1 MSEGSEGQVE
11 RAPTGDERR
20 EWRAMAR
27 RLVRQYPDP
36 ALRSKARAVE
46 SVDPEVRQLVE
57 RMIDVMSRA
66 HGVGLA
72 APQLGVLRRV
82 LVYRVGDGDGVKVL
96 VNPELVDRSAETEV
110 DTEGCLSLLGGE
122 LSVPVERHARVRVE
136 ATDGAGESVE
146 FEAEGLEARVIQHEV
161 DHLDGVL
168 IFDRTDPGERRN
180 ALREL
185 RLHAG

>member
-1 MSEGSEGQVE
+1 MSEETQGQVE
-11 RAPTGDERR
+11 TAPTSDERR
-20 EWRAMAR
+20 EWRATAR

-36 ALRSKARAVE
+36 ALRSTARPVE
-46 SVDPEVRQLVE
+46 VVDPEVRQLVE
-57 RMIDVMSRA
+57 RMIDVMSRS

-82 LVYRVGDGDGVKVL
+82 LVYRVDHEDQVQVL
-96 VNPELVDRSAETEV
+96 VNPVLVDRSAETEV

-122 LSVPVERHARVRVE
+122 LSVPVERHTRVSVA
-136 ATDGAGESVE
+136 ATDREGERVQ

-168 IFDRTDPGERRN
+168 IFDRAEPAERRN

-185 RLHAG
+185 RLRAG